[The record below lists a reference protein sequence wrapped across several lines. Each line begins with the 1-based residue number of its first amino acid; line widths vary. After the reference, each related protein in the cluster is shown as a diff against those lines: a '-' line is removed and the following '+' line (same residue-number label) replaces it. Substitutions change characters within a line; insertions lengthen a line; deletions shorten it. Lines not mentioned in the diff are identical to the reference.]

1 MEVIKMNMYQKRKER
16 KEKRENN
23 SVEKVISSTGINW
36 YPGHMAKTK
45 RQIKERID
53 LVDVVVHVVDARIPK
68 SSFINDINE
77 FTKNKEKIL
86 VFSKYDLCDKE
97 ETLKWKNFYEKK
109 GYTVILSELN
119 DKNVKNKI
127 VDAVNSLMSYVNL
140 KRKEKGLLPKKAKV
154 MVVGVSN
161 VGKSTLINNLVN
173 KKVQTVGNMP
183 GVTKNINMVKIN
195 DKIDLIDTPGV
206 LWPKFDSELTAFNLA
221 SMTIIKE
228 EVLPLDEVCVY
239 ILNTL
244 NLYYKDIL
252 KSVFGIDYF
261 NEEEIYELYENI
273 GKYKNYPKVGG
284 EPDFDRI
291 NLFIINSIKNGTLK
305 GITFDRC
312 N

>member
-1 MEVIKMNMYQKRKER
+1 MKEVVIEMSNEEKSFQKT
-16 KEKRENN
+16 N
-23 SVEKVISSTGINW
+23 INW

-97 ETLKWKNFYEKK
+97 ETLKWKNFNEKK

-127 VDAVNSLMSYVNL
+127 VDAVNSLMSNVNL

>member
-1 MEVIKMNMYQKRKER
+1 MDMYQKREMR
-16 KEKRENN
+16 KNKKKNEDKK
-23 SVEKVISSTGINW
+23 SLSPTSINW

-127 VDAVNSLMSYVNL
+127 VDAVNSLMSNVNL

-228 EVLPLDEVCVY
+228 EVLPLDEVCIY

-252 KSVFGIDYF
+252 KNVFGIDYF
-261 NEEEIYELYENI
+261 NEDEIYELYESI

>member
-1 MEVIKMNMYQKRKER
+1 MNMYQKRKE
-16 KEKRENN
+16 KRENS

-127 VDAVNSLMSYVNL
+127 VDAVNSLMSNVNL

-252 KSVFGIDYF
+252 KNVFGIDYF

>member
-1 MEVIKMNMYQKRKER
+1 MKEVVIEMSNEEKSFQKT
-16 KEKRENN
+16 N
-23 SVEKVISSTGINW
+23 INW

-127 VDAVNSLMSYVNL
+127 VDAVNSLMSNVNL

-252 KSVFGIDYF
+252 KNVFGIDYF

-284 EPDFDRI
+284 EPDFDKI

>member
-1 MEVIKMNMYQKRKER
+1 MDMYQKREMR
-16 KEKRENN
+16 KNKKKNEDKK
-23 SVEKVISSTGINW
+23 SLSSTSINW

-127 VDAVNSLMSYVNL
+127 VDAVNSLMSNVNL

-228 EVLPLDEVCVY
+228 EVLPLDEVCIY

-244 NLYYKDIL
+244 NLYYKEIL
-252 KSVFGIDYF
+252 KNVFGIDYF
-261 NEEEIYELYENI
+261 NEDEIYELYESI

>member
-1 MEVIKMNMYQKRKER
+1 MEVIKMNMYQKR

-127 VDAVNSLMSYVNL
+127 VDAVNSLMSNVNL

>member
-1 MEVIKMNMYQKRKER
+1 MS
-16 KEKRENN
+16 EKN
-23 SVEKVISSTGINW
+23 SIVSKTHINW

-127 VDAVNSLMSYVNL
+127 VDVVNSLMSNVNL

-252 KSVFGIDYF
+252 KNVFGIDYF

>member
-1 MEVIKMNMYQKRKER
+1 MYQKRKIRAEM
-16 KEKRENN
+16 KNINQEEKLT
-23 SVEKVISSTGINW
+23 KVGINW

-109 GYTVILSELN
+109 GYIVILSEFN

-127 VDAVNSLMSYVNL
+127 VDAVNSLMSNVNL

-252 KSVFGIDYF
+252 KNVFGIDYF

>member
-1 MEVIKMNMYQKRKER
+1 MKEVVIEMSNEEKSFQKT
-16 KEKRENN
+16 N
-23 SVEKVISSTGINW
+23 INW

-127 VDAVNSLMSYVNL
+127 VDAVNSLMSNVNL

-173 KKVQTVGNMP
+173 KKVQTVGNIP

>member
-1 MEVIKMNMYQKRKER
+1 MKEVVIEMLNEEKSFQKT
-16 KEKRENN
+16 N
-23 SVEKVISSTGINW
+23 INW

-53 LVDVVVHVVDARIPK
+53 LVDVVVHIVDARIPK

-109 GYTVILSELN
+109 GYIVILSELN

-127 VDAVNSLMSYVNL
+127 VDAVNSLMSNVNL

-183 GVTKNINMVKIN
+183 GVTKNINMVRIN

-252 KSVFGIDYF
+252 KNVFGIDYF

>member
-1 MEVIKMNMYQKRKER
+1 MNMYQKRKER
-16 KEKRENN
+16 KEKKENN
-23 SVEKVISSTGINW
+23 SEEKVISSTGINW

-127 VDAVNSLMSYVNL
+127 VDAVNSLMSNVNL

-239 ILNTL
+239 ILSTL

-252 KSVFGIDYF
+252 KNVFGIDYF

>member
-1 MEVIKMNMYQKRKER
+1 MKEVVIEMLNEEKSFQKT
-16 KEKRENN
+16 N
-23 SVEKVISSTGINW
+23 INW

-53 LVDVVVHVVDARIPK
+53 LVDVVVHIVDARIPK

-109 GYTVILSELN
+109 GYIVILSELN

-127 VDAVNSLMSYVNL
+127 VDAVNSLMSNVNL

-252 KSVFGIDYF
+252 KNVFGIDYF

>member
-1 MEVIKMNMYQKRKER
+1 MYQKRKERKER

-127 VDAVNSLMSYVNL
+127 VDAVNSLMSNVNL

-239 ILNTL
+239 ILSTL

-252 KSVFGIDYF
+252 KNVFGIDYF

-273 GKYKNYPKVGG
+273 GKYKNYPKVDG

>member
-1 MEVIKMNMYQKRKER
+1 MDMYQKRKER

-127 VDAVNSLMSYVNL
+127 VDAVNSLMSNVNL

-239 ILNTL
+239 ILSTL

-252 KSVFGIDYF
+252 KNVFGIDYF

>member
-1 MEVIKMNMYQKRKER
+1 MNMYQKRKER

-97 ETLKWKNFYEKK
+97 EILKWKNFYEKK

-127 VDAVNSLMSYVNL
+127 VDAVNSLMSNVNL

-154 MVVGVSN
+154 IVVGVSN

-252 KSVFGIDYF
+252 KNVFGIDYF

-305 GITFDRC
+305 AITFDRC

>member
-1 MEVIKMNMYQKRKER
+1 MNMYQKRKER

-23 SVEKVISSTGINW
+23 NVEKVISSTGINW

-127 VDAVNSLMSYVNL
+127 VDAVNSLMSNVNL

-252 KSVFGIDYF
+252 KNVFGIDYF
-261 NEEEIYELYENI
+261 NEEEIYELYKNI

>member
-1 MEVIKMNMYQKRKER
+1 MNMYQKRKER

-45 RQIKERID
+45 RQIKEKID

-127 VDAVNSLMSYVNL
+127 VDAVNSLMSNVNL

-221 SMTIIKE
+221 SMAIIKE

-252 KSVFGIDYF
+252 KNVFGIDYF

>member
-1 MEVIKMNMYQKRKER
+1 MNN
-16 KEKRENN
+16 ENKTN
-23 SVEKVISSTGINW
+23 INW

-97 ETLKWKNFYEKK
+97 ETLKWKNFYEKN

-127 VDAVNSLMSYVNL
+127 VDAVNSLMSNVNL

-183 GVTKNINMVKIN
+183 GVTKNINVVKIN

-228 EVLPLDEVCVY
+228 EVLPLDEVCIY

-252 KSVFGIDYF
+252 KKIFGIDYF
-261 NEEEIYELYENI
+261 NEEEIYELYEKI

>member
-1 MEVIKMNMYQKRKER
+1 MEVKIMNN
-16 KEKRENN
+16 ENKTN
-23 SVEKVISSTGINW
+23 INW

-109 GYTVILSELN
+109 GYIVILSELN

-127 VDAVNSLMSYVNL
+127 VDAVNSLMSNVNL

-183 GVTKNINMVKIN
+183 GVTKNINMVRIN

-228 EVLPLDEVCVY
+228 EVLPLDEVCIY

-244 NLYYKDIL
+244 NSYYKDIL
-252 KSVFGIDYF
+252 KNVFGIDYF

>member
-1 MEVIKMNMYQKRKER
+1 MKEVVIEMSNEEKSFQKT
-16 KEKRENN
+16 
-23 SVEKVISSTGINW
+23 SINW

-127 VDAVNSLMSYVNL
+127 VDAVNSLMSNVNL

-252 KSVFGIDYF
+252 KNVFGIDYF

>member
-1 MEVIKMNMYQKRKER
+1 MNN
-16 KEKRENN
+16 ENIN
-23 SVEKVISSTGINW
+23 KTNINW

-127 VDAVNSLMSYVNL
+127 VDAVNSLMSNVNL

-228 EVLPLDEVCVY
+228 EVLPLDEVCIY

-244 NLYYKDIL
+244 NLYYKEIL
-252 KSVFGIDYF
+252 KNVFGIDYF
-261 NEEEIYELYENI
+261 NEDEIYELYESI

>member
-1 MEVIKMNMYQKRKER
+1 MYQKREMR
-16 KEKRENN
+16 KNKKKNEDKK
-23 SVEKVISSTGINW
+23 SLSPTSINW

-127 VDAVNSLMSYVNL
+127 VDAVNSLMSNVNL

-228 EVLPLDEVCVY
+228 EVLPLDEVCIY

-252 KSVFGIDYF
+252 KNVFGIDYF
-261 NEEEIYELYENI
+261 NEDEIYELYESI

>member
-1 MEVIKMNMYQKRKER
+1 MN
-16 KEKRENN
+16 ENKTN
-23 SVEKVISSTGINW
+23 INW

-127 VDAVNSLMSYVNL
+127 VDAVNSLMSNVNL

-239 ILNTL
+239 ILSTL

-252 KSVFGIDYF
+252 KNVFGIDYF
-261 NEEEIYELYENI
+261 NEEKIYELYENI

>member
-1 MEVIKMNMYQKRKER
+1 MYQKRKIR
-16 KEKRENN
+16 AEKKKDDSPKSFP
-23 SVEKVISSTGINW
+23 SVGINW

-127 VDAVNSLMSYVNL
+127 VDAVNSLMSNVNL

-239 ILNTL
+239 ILSTL

-252 KSVFGIDYF
+252 KNVFGIDYF

>member
-1 MEVIKMNMYQKRKER
+1 MNMYQKRKER

-127 VDAVNSLMSYVNL
+127 VDAVNSLMSNVNL

-244 NLYYKDIL
+244 YLYYKDIL
-252 KSVFGIDYF
+252 KNVFGIDYF

>member
-1 MEVIKMNMYQKRKER
+1 MNMYQKRKER

-45 RQIKERID
+45 RQIKEKID

-109 GYTVILSELN
+109 GYAVILSELN

-127 VDAVNSLMSYVNL
+127 VDAVNSLMSNVNL

-252 KSVFGIDYF
+252 KNVFGIDYF

-305 GITFDRC
+305 AITFDRC

>member
-1 MEVIKMNMYQKRKER
+1 MDMYQKREMR
-16 KEKRENN
+16 KNKKKNEDKK
-23 SVEKVISSTGINW
+23 SLSSTSINW

-127 VDAVNSLMSYVNL
+127 VDAVNSLMSNVNL

-173 KKVQTVGNMP
+173 KKIQTVGNMP

-228 EVLPLDEVCVY
+228 EVLPLDEVCIY

-244 NLYYKDIL
+244 NLYYKEIL
-252 KSVFGIDYF
+252 KNVFGIDYF
-261 NEEEIYELYENI
+261 NEDEIYELYESI

>member
-1 MEVIKMNMYQKRKER
+1 MDMYQKRKER

-127 VDAVNSLMSYVNL
+127 VDAVNSLMSNVNL

-239 ILNTL
+239 ILSTL

-252 KSVFGIDYF
+252 KNVFGIDYF

-305 GITFDRC
+305 GITFDKC

>member
-1 MEVIKMNMYQKRKER
+1 MNN
-16 KEKRENN
+16 ENIN
-23 SVEKVISSTGINW
+23 KTNINW

-45 RQIKERID
+45 RQIKEIID

-97 ETLKWKNFYEKK
+97 ETLKWKKFYEKK

-127 VDAVNSLMSYVNL
+127 VDAVNSLMSNVNL

-228 EVLPLDEVCVY
+228 EVLPLDEVCIY

-252 KSVFGIDYF
+252 KNVFGIDYF
-261 NEEEIYELYENI
+261 NEDEIYELYESI

>member
-1 MEVIKMNMYQKRKER
+1 MYQKRKKRQEMKNNENQ
-16 KEKRENN
+16 KETQNKTN
-23 SVEKVISSTGINW
+23 INW

-53 LVDVVVHVVDARIPK
+53 LVDVVVHVVDSRIPR

-97 ETLKWKNFYEKK
+97 ETLKWKNYYENL

-119 DKNVKNKI
+119 DNKVKNKI
-127 VDAVNSLMSYVNL
+127 IDAVNLLMEKVNL
-140 KRKEKGLLPKKAKV
+140 KREKNGLLPKKAKV

-161 VGKSTLINNLVN
+161 VGKSTLINKLVN

-183 GVTKNINMVKIN
+183 GVTKSINMIKIN

-206 LWPKFDSELTAFNLA
+206 LWPKFESEEIAFKLA

-228 EVLPLDEVCVY
+228 EVLPLDEVCIY
-239 ILNTL
+239 ILETL
-244 NLYYKDIL
+244 NKYYKEIL
-252 KSVFGIDYF
+252 KSTFGLDNFDI
-261 NEEEIYELYENI
+261 NEVYEVYEII
-273 GKYKNYPKVGG
+273 GKFKNFPKVGG

>member
-1 MEVIKMNMYQKRKER
+1 MN
-16 KEKRENN
+16 ENKTN
-23 SVEKVISSTGINW
+23 INW

-127 VDAVNSLMSYVNL
+127 VDAVNSLMSNVNL

-221 SMTIIKE
+221 SMIIIKE

-252 KSVFGIDYF
+252 KNVFGIDYF

>member
-1 MEVIKMNMYQKRKER
+1 MNMYQKRKER
-16 KEKRENN
+16 REKRENN

-127 VDAVNSLMSYVNL
+127 VDAVNSLMSNVNL

-239 ILNTL
+239 ILSTL

-252 KSVFGIDYF
+252 KNVFGIDYF

>member
-1 MEVIKMNMYQKRKER
+1 MDMYQKRKIR
-16 KEKRENN
+16 AEKKKDDSKKSLP
-23 SVEKVISSTGINW
+23 SVGINW

-127 VDAVNSLMSYVNL
+127 VDAVNSLMSNVNL

-228 EVLPLDEVCVY
+228 EVLPLDEVCIY

-252 KSVFGIDYF
+252 KNVFGIDYF
-261 NEEEIYELYENI
+261 NEDEIYELYESI